1 MTILAYAWIS
11 GYVAVYMYV
20 IDIRVTLSDLAILKS

>member
-20 IDIRVTLSDLAILKS
+20 IDTSDT